1 MLNHAFIIQVHK
13 QPELFGRTVKR
24 LAAPNHYF
32 FVNVDKKTDD
42 SSFKEVVTSV
52 DNVNFLEGGDRTDV
66 RWGGFSQIDCTLQ
79 LLRKCTA
86 PLEHRLH
93 TFDKRSGLSNGGQ

>member
-1 MLNHAFIIQVHK
+1 MLNHAFIIQVHQ

-42 SSFKEVVTSV
+42 SPFKEVVTGV
-52 DNVNFLEGGDRTDV
+52 DNVNFLEGEDRTDV
-66 RWGGFSQIDCTLQ
+66 RWGGFSQVLCTQRLLSKTFTPPYQ
-79 LLRKCTA
+79 L
-86 PLEHRLH
+86 
-93 TFDKRSGLSNGGQ
+93 G